1 MTKLYLNKSFHY
13 SFTLLTMEVQEKMK
27 SFRNNYRIHTACL
40 YGSQIR
46 VTLSHWYPGS
56 DVVPDC
62 INS

>member
-1 MTKLYLNKSFHY
+1 MTKLYLYKSFHY
-13 SFTLLTMEVQEKMK
+13 SLTLFTMEVQEKMC

-46 VTLSHWYPGS
+46 DTLFHWYPGS
-56 DVVPDC
+56 GVEPDC